1 MSNATVIKENQN
13 KFTLVAGE
21 KRVIPL
27 TLLVSN
33 KDFKTFDITGN
44 TEVVARFMDKN
55 SSYFEVSK
63 TGGAITVDNAEG
75 GKISITLDTTD
86 TANLQLGDGQSFDV
100 TVTLPAETRISQII
114 GRLNVKPRINC

>member
-13 KFTLVAGE
+13 QFTLVAGE

-44 TEVVARFMDKN
+44 TEVSARFADKN
-55 SSYFEVSK
+55 SSYFEVTK
-63 TGGAITVDNAEG
+63 TGGQIAVDNAIG
-75 GKISITLDTTD
+75 GKISITLETTD
-86 TANLQLGDGQSFDV
+86 TENLQVGDGQSFDV
-100 TVTLPAETRISQII
+100 VVTLPTETRISQII